1 MDEIVRSEQTH
12 TLQDQVTS
20 VSRDPGVATR
30 VDMSEEVH
38 GARRGRSPVTC
49 CRRLGAFSA
58 SQLLVEHRQFSLTV
72 GASSFW
78 LTGFSVMSPVFSAQ
92 NIQPE
97 IK

>member
-38 GARRGRSPVTC
+38 GTPG
-49 CRRLGAFSA
+49 GG
-58 SQLLVEHRQFSLTV
+58 E
-72 GASSFW
+72 
-78 LTGFSVMSPVFSAQ
+78 AQ
-92 NIQPE
+92 
-97 IK
+97 